1 MSADRPGPAAHS
13 ARRRAELV
21 NAAYALVTSRGYR
34 TIGVDDIAS
43 LAGVSHGT
51 FYNYFA
57 NKRDILDAVIDHCF
71 AVIRERLMGDEPTPA
86 TLDEFRARYGRIVD
100 RCYDLVASE
109 PGLVNF
115 LLLEASSI
123 DDRVLDRIMRNA
135 QTDGDTAAR
144 EMEYGI
150 AHGYLDDRLDTRV
163 GGEVLVSVL
172 MSALLTAVQGERH
185 GLTRDRVRTQLT
197 DFLATALGAEA
208 AGLGA
213 EVAGPEAEAA
223 GPEAHTTGLEV
234 ETTVRKAGRLEVE
247 TAGLGAKTAGL
258 EGETAGLGAE
268 SAGP

>member
-1 MSADRPGPAAHS
+1 MSADRPDPVAHS

-34 TIGVDDIAS
+34 AIGVDDIAS

-71 AVIRERLMGDEPTPA
+71 AVIRERLIGDEPTPA
-86 TLDEFRARYGRIVD
+86 TLHEFRARYGRIVD

-208 AGLGA
+208 AGPG
-213 EVAGPEAEAA
+213 AEAA
-223 GPEAHTTGLEV
+223 GPEAQTTGLEV
-234 ETTVRKAGRLEVE
+234 ETTGRKAGRLEAE
-247 TAGLGAKTAGL
+247 AAGLGT
-258 EGETAGLGAE
+258 ESAGLGAE